1 MEQTIG
7 QRSAGEDE
15 KMRVK
20 KNRMLLCGG
29 LIMLICLGLVTG
41 CSKGIRKETEETIR
55 QKSAQALQIY
65 ADIEKMANDHALV
78 VDSSFTDMK
87 ETLTRMSADIQKSI
101 AGTTEEDGQL
111 AIQELD
117 RILANLSEVK
127 DNVTNMTKDLPV
139 RTQETDVQ
147 TPVDAGA
154 NSDSQVTPAGVSGQA
169 SNENESAATQEP
181 LPTDSMSRDLSDLE

>member
-1 MEQTIG
+1 
-7 QRSAGEDE
+7 
-15 KMRVK
+15 MRVK